1 MAVALPIAG
10 LAVDL
15 DIPRFFAGFFKVDD
29 CAFEVRPR
37 LAIPFPEVENFKRLA
52 ICRVPFRSVFAI
64 EEPGLDFDFAL
75 SHDAFAEVA

>member
-15 DIPRFFAGFFKVDD
+15 DVSGLFTGLFKVDD

-52 ICRVPFRSVFAI
+52 VCRVPFRSVFAI
-64 EEPGLDFDFAL
+64 EEPCLNFNFTL
-75 SHDAFAEVA
+75 SHRAFAEVA

>member
-1 MAVALPIAG
+1 
-10 LAVDL
+10 
-15 DIPRFFAGFFKVDD
+15 
-29 CAFEVRPR
+29 
-37 LAIPFPEVENFKRLA
+37 VENFKRLA

>member
-1 MAVALPIAG
+1 MAVALPVSG

-15 DIPRFFAGFFKVDD
+15 NVSGLFARLFKVDD

-37 LAIPFPEVENFKRLA
+37 LAIPFPEVEDFECLA
-52 ICRVPFRSVFAI
+52 VRRVPFRSVFAI